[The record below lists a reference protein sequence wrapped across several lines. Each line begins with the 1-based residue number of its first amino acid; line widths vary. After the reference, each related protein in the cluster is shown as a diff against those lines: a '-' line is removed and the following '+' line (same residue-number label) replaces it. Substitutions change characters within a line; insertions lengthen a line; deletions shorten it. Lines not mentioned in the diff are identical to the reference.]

1 MQTSY
6 QICTI
11 RDNAKDQLRAYIGLV
26 APADNQ
32 VANAFFPPA
41 KPLVRLTPKNFGLTP
56 AYEAAHATG
65 MAIVKYP
72 LPKGF
77 DYPVQKAETPPN
89 RITIYPG
96 VLDLAGILAD
106 ADRALT
112 TDEIASIQDGKHFRL
127 GLWGTIKYK
136 DAFNDTHYTNFCL
149 SFYNLT
155 ASAVQREPC
164 NDHNDSN

>member
-1 MQTSY
+1 
-6 QICTI
+6 
-11 RDNAKDQLRAYIGLV
+11 
-26 APADNQ
+26 
-32 VANAFFPPA
+32 
-41 KPLVRLTPKNFGLTP
+41 
-56 AYEAAHATG
+56 
-65 MAIVKYP
+65 
-72 LPKGF
+72 
-77 DYPVQKAETPPN
+77 
-89 RITIYPG
+89 